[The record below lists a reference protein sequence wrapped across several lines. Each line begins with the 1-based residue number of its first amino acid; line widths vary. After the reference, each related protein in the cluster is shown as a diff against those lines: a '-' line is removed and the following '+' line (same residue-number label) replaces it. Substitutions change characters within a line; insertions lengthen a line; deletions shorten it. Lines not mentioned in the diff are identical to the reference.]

1 MGLAR
6 EGVVPVV
13 TALFMTMGAW
23 LISPVL
29 GVILGLCTAFLAWF
43 YREPHVDVPTDPL
56 SFVSPANGKVV
67 ELEVVD
73 APFAGKSTKIGIF
86 MSVMDVHVNRI
97 PYDGK
102 ISFLDYKRGKHLVAF
117 APKSSEVNERLYA
130 GLETKYGNV
139 LLVQIAG
146 LLARRIA
153 CRVRVGQKVPKGDAY
168 GMIRFGSKVDVY
180 LPLAI
185 KPMVKIGDKVKAGS
199 SVIGLAS
206 DEGSELGGQES
217 I

>member
-6 EGVVPVV
+6 EGIVPIV
-13 TALFMTMGAW
+13 TALFMTIGAW

-29 GVILGLCTAFLAWF
+29 GVILGLCTVFLAWF
-43 YREPHVDVPTDPL
+43 YREPKVAVPTDPL

-73 APFAGKSTKIGIF
+73 DPFAGKSTKMGIF
-86 MSVMDVHVNRI
+86 MSVIDVHVNRI
-97 PYDGK
+97 PCDGRV
-102 ISFLDYKRGKHLVAF
+102 SFLDYKRGKHLVAF
-117 APKSSEVNERLYA
+117 APKSSEVNERLYV

-153 CRVRVGQKVPKGDAY
+153 CRVRVGQNVSKGEAY
-168 GMIRFGSKVDVY
+168 GMIRFGSKVDIY
-180 LPLAI
+180 LPLTI
-185 KPMVKIGDKVKAGS
+185 KPTVKIGDKVKAGS

-206 DEGSELGGQES
+206 DGGSDFSE
-217 I
+217 

>member
-86 MSVMDVHVNRI
+86 MSVMDVHVTEYL
-97 PYDGK
+97 YDGK
-102 ISFLDYKRGKHLVAF
+102 ISFLDNKRGNPGGPLPPSHLRV
-117 APKSSEVNERLYA
+117 
-130 GLETKYGNV
+130 TKGYMPA
-139 LLVQIAG
+139 LLKLSMATCYW
-146 LLARRIA
+146 
-153 CRVRVGQKVPKGDAY
+153 CR
-168 GMIRFGSKVDVY
+168 
-180 LPLAI
+180 
-185 KPMVKIGDKVKAGS
+185 
-199 SVIGLAS
+199 
-206 DEGSELGGQES
+206 
-217 I
+217 